1 MFFLAGILNFKS
13 ILSKSAF
20 KYNVIMG
27 FLENIANFCGLPLD
41 TVLTSFKIIMLSD
54 KSVYIEGSLKITSYS
69 QTEISL
75 KVKGGYLLVTGEN
88 LTVKEYCKSD
98 LVICGH
104 IKSVTV
110 L

>member
-1 MFFLAGILNFKS
+1 MS
-13 ILSKSAF
+13 
-20 KYNVIMG
+20 G

-41 TVLTSFKIIMLSD
+41 TVLASFKVIMLSD
-54 KSVYIEGSLKITSYS
+54 KSIYIEGSLKITSYS
-69 QTEISL
+69 IKEISI

-88 LTVKEYCKSD
+88 LAVKEYCKSD
-98 LVICGH
+98 LLICGK